1 VAGMTLRGFPGP
13 KPLVDDIIFAI
24 EDLAVLG
31 GFATQKTI
39 AYLFH
44 LVSSEN
50 MLQKSS
56 SLMS

>member
-1 VAGMTLRGFPGP
+1 MTLRGFPGP